1 MLPLIIA
8 AAALALVG
16 CTSSETP
23 ENEENRPNSATPPPR
38 ANPRTDAG
46 TDVRT
51 VASSAT
57 SSAASGDRFQSGP
70 TPQQSLRELRAGTQ
84 FVSDTLCEW
93 YNTEF
98 EQEFCRTSLG
108 LFDLYL
114 QESEPPPNQ

>member
-16 CTSSETP
+16 CTSTETS
-23 ENEENRPNSATPPPR
+23 ENEEGRPNPSPPPPR
-38 ANPRTDAG
+38 AHPRPDAG
-46 TDVRT
+46 TATRT
-51 VASSAT
+51 ISSSVAP
-57 SSAASGDRFQSGP
+57 SAAAGDRFQSGP

-84 FVSDTLCEW
+84 FLSNTLCEW

-114 QESEPPPNQ
+114 QESEPPTNQ